1 MYIVL
6 SCSVHTQGW
15 TAKVIDMYLM
25 RKEAAAV
32 AILRD
37 HPPLSESEGSNC
49 LENTRLNILSAK
61 YGKFVQ

>member
-1 MYIVL
+1 M
-6 SCSVHTQGW
+6 HTQGW

-25 RKEAAAV
+25 RKEATAM

-37 HPPLSESEGSNC
+37 HPPLSESEGSTS

-61 YGKFVQ
+61 YENCVQ